1 MSQIV
6 LHLKEQ
12 RLPVQNLLLL
22 SQVAARL
29 LKKFP
34 EEEKYALCN
43 QIRRAVTSI
52 PINIAEGFGR
62 FSSKEK
68 TRFIEISFGS
78 LTETSCELEISYEL
92 GYITKEEYEEV
103 EKQIIIISK
112 QLSNLHKSVEQNYA
126 KQNNPQD

>member
-1 MSQIV
+1 MDDFYFRQLRVYINS
-6 LHLKEQ
+6 KE
-12 RLPVQNLLLL
+12 LVKH
-22 SQVAARL
+22 VYGL

-68 TRFIEISFGS
+68 TRFIENSFGS

-112 QLSNLHKSVEQNYA
+112 QLSYLHKSVEQNYA

>member
-1 MSQIV
+1 MDDFYFRQLRVYINS
-6 LHLKEQ
+6 KE
-12 RLPVQNLLLL
+12 LVKH
-22 SQVAARL
+22 VYGL

-52 PINIAEGFGR
+52 PINIAEGFGI

>member
-1 MSQIV
+1 MDDFYFRQLRVYINS
-6 LHLKEQ
+6 KE
-12 RLPVQNLLLL
+12 LVKH
-22 SQVAARL
+22 VYGL

-68 TRFIEISFGS
+68 TIFIEISFGS

>member
-1 MSQIV
+1 MDDFYFRQLRVYINSKDLV
-6 LHLKEQ
+6 KH
-12 RLPVQNLLLL
+12 VYG
-22 SQVAARL
+22 L

>member
-1 MSQIV
+1 MDDFYFRQLRVYINS
-6 LHLKEQ
+6 KE
-12 RLPVQNLLLL
+12 LVKH
-22 SQVAARL
+22 VYGL

-43 QIRRAVTSI
+43 QIRKAVTSI

-112 QLSNLHKSVEQNYA
+112 QLSNLYKSVEQNYA